1 MILFVCSMGKFR
13 SRTAELL
20 CLFGGEYAKSAGT
33 DQDAESPVTEA
44 MLRTANVVVCMENV
58 HKVALKDYNHYMAA
72 PTVTLGIPDVFN
84 RMEDQLCLDLI
95 HQMQFHYPDIA
106 VKMQK
111 GYEMLKENPQLLT
124 ALSTFLPSTS
134 CMSAA
139 GNPAFS
145 LFPQF

>member
-1 MILFVCSMGKFR
+1 MGKFR

-33 DQDAESPVTEA
+33 DLDAESPVSDTL
-44 MLRTANVVVCMENV
+44 LRTANIVVCMENN
-58 HKVALKDYNHYMAA
+58 HKVALREYNHYMAA

-95 HQMQFHYPDIA
+95 YQMQVHYPDIA
-106 VKMQK
+106 LKMQK
-111 GYEMLKENPQLLT
+111 GYELLKSNPQLLT
-124 ALSTFLPSTS
+124 AFSTFLPATGS
-134 CMSAA
+134 MSAA

-145 LFPQF
+145 IFPQI